1 MESLRMVFLRI
12 IWKDINTHNITKLTT
27 QLAIVVSRTLSEFMI
42 DYKHKWKVSWFFNPF
57 PYRISRPFQ
66 SE

>member
-27 QLAIVVSRTLSEFMI
+27 QLAITYNL
-42 DYKHKWKVSWFFNPF
+42 
-57 PYRISRPFQ
+57 
-66 SE
+66 

>member
-27 QLAIVVSRTLSEFMI
+27 QLALIKSFAALQILSI
-42 DYKHKWKVSWFFNPF
+42 TVCNLSKH
-57 PYRISRPFQ
+57 
-66 SE
+66 

>member
-27 QLAIVVSRTLSEFMI
+27 QLAKVVGRAKFSFIEGYIWQL
-42 DYKHKWKVSWFFNPF
+42 
-57 PYRISRPFQ
+57 
-66 SE
+66 

>member
-27 QLAIVVSRTLSEFMI
+27 QLAICQHLQKFKYSICNHNLNHLTL
-42 DYKHKWKVSWFFNPF
+42 
-57 PYRISRPFQ
+57 Q
-66 SE
+66 S

>member
-27 QLAIVVSRTLSEFMI
+27 QLAIYFNFKKLKYTNTNQTFSRTSKFYVYNSILKNGFI
-42 DYKHKWKVSWFFNPF
+42 LV
-57 PYRISRPFQ
+57 
-66 SE
+66 